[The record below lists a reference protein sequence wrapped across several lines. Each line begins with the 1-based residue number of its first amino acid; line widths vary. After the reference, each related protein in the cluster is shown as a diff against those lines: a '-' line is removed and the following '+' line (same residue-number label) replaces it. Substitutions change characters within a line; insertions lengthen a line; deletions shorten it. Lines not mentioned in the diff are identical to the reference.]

1 MANREYVC
9 RKVRLMNMCY
19 KIEVQ
24 NKNAE
29 KLDKKLNELNA
40 PQFLRDYLNEL
51 ESKSGAL
58 NYLVAIK
65 DFLQWLIENNII
77 NKKSISGIEVSDF
90 SDLRPQNISSYLRY
104 KETNGMSP
112 TTTETRKNI
121 IKSFIQ
127 DIYSYRE
134 CLLREVYSKI
144 EDFYKMI
151 KYKGIPSGNNLI
163 KKLPTE
169 KQLND
174 MEEKIMWKKDIPV
187 RNRNIAIFR
196 VLRGTG
202 IRESEL
208 AGLDLSDLHLKEE
221 MPYITILG
229 KGVYREIQN
238 RTVYLSGSA
247 LKALREWLEYR
258 LTLDNI
264 IDTEAVFINKN
275 GTRTTEKNIKQI
287 FENYGNG
294 ITPHMMRHYYATI
307 MNQSGNLAFVQQQ
320 LGHSSVKTTVKN
332 YANGAVGMKNVLSK
346 M

>member
-1 MANREYVC
+1 
-9 RKVRLMNMCY
+9 MCY

-29 KLDKKLNELNA
+29 KLNRKLDELNL
-40 PQFLRDYLNEL
+40 PIYMRKYFTVKI
-51 ESKSGAL
+51 ESKAGAL
-58 NYLVAIK
+58 NYLGVIVDLLNWFIK
-65 DFLQWLIENNII
+65 EKMI
-77 NKKSISGIEVSDF
+77 NKERISDIEPSDF
-90 SDLRPQNISSYLRY
+90 TDIMAEDITLYLKT
-104 KETNGMSP
+104 KEQNGMSP
-112 TTTETRKNI
+112 TTLETRKHI
-121 IKSFIQ
+121 ISSFW
-127 DIYSYRE
+127 DYMSRVKGTE
-134 CLLREVYSKI
+134 
-144 EDFYKMI
+144 I
-151 KYKGIPSGNNLI
+151 KDGFFKDVTYKGIPSGNNLT

-208 AGLDLSDLHLKEE
+208 AGLDLTDLHLDEE

-229 KGVYREIQN
+229 KGVYREMQN

-258 LTLDNI
+258 STLDNI
-264 IDTEAVFINKN
+264 VDTEAVFINKN
-275 GTRTTEKNIKQI
+275 GTRTTERNIKQI

-294 ITPHMMRHYYATI
+294 ITPHMMRHYYASV
-307 MNQSGNLAFVQQQ
+307 MNQNGNLAFVQQQ
-320 LGHSSVKTTVKN
+320 LGHSSVNTTVNN
-332 YANGAVGMKNVLSK
+332 YANGAVGMKEKL
-346 M
+346 MEM

>member
-1 MANREYVC
+1 
-9 RKVRLMNMCY
+9 MCY

-29 KLDKKLNELNA
+29 KLNRKLDELNA

-65 DFLQWLIENNII
+65 DFLLWLIESNII
-77 NKKSISGIEVSDF
+77 KKKSISEIEVSDF
-90 SDLRPQNISSYLRY
+90 SDLRPQNVSSYLRY

-134 CLLREVYSKI
+134 CLLREIYSNI

-151 KYKGIPSGNNLI
+151 KYKGIPSGNNLT

-174 MEEKIMWKKDIPV
+174 MEEKIMWKKDIHV

-196 VLRGTG
+196 VLKGTG

-208 AGLDLSDLHLKEE
+208 AGLDLSDLHLDEE

-229 KGVYREIQN
+229 KGVYREMQN

-247 LKALREWLEYR
+247 LKVLRKWLEYR
-258 LTLDNI
+258 NTLDNI
-264 IDTEAVFINKN
+264 VDTEAVFVNKN
-275 GTRTTEKNIKQI
+275 GTRTTERNIKQI

-294 ITPHMMRHYYATI
+294 ITPHMMRHYYASI
-307 MNQSGNLAFVQQQ
+307 MNQNGNLAFVQQQ
-320 LGHSSVKTTVKN
+320 LGHSSVNTTVNN
-332 YANGAVGMKNVLSK
+332 YANGAVGMREKL
-346 M
+346 MEM

>member
-1 MANREYVC
+1 
-9 RKVRLMNMCY
+9 MCY

-29 KLDKKLNELNA
+29 KLNMKLDELNA

-65 DFLQWLIENNII
+65 DFLQWLIESNII
-77 NKKSISGIEVSDF
+77 NKKSISEIEVSDF
-90 SDLRPQNISSYLRY
+90 SDLRPQNISSYRRY

-134 CLLREVYSKI
+134 CLLREVYNNI

-151 KYKGIPSGNNLI
+151 KYKGIPSGNNLT

-208 AGLDLSDLHLKEE
+208 AGLDLSDLHLDEE

-229 KGVYREIQN
+229 KGVYREMQN

-247 LKALREWLEYR
+247 LKALSEWLEYR
-258 LTLDNI
+258 NTLDNI
-264 IDTEAVFINKN
+264 VDTEAIFVNKN
-275 GTRTTEKNIKQI
+275 GTRTTERNIKQI

-294 ITPHMMRHYYATI
+294 ITPHMMRHYYASI
-307 MNQSGNLAFVQQQ
+307 MNRNGNLAFVQQQ
-320 LGHSSVKTTVKN
+320 LGHSSVNTTVNN
-332 YANGAVGMKNVLSK
+332 YANGAVGMKDK
-346 M
+346 FMEM

>member
-1 MANREYVC
+1 
-9 RKVRLMNMCY
+9 MCY

-29 KLDKKLNELNA
+29 KLNRKLDELNA

-65 DFLQWLIENNII
+65 DFLQWLIESNII
-77 NKKSISGIEVSDF
+77 NKKSISEIEVSDF

-134 CLLREVYSKI
+134 CLLREVYNNI

-151 KYKGIPSGNNLI
+151 KYKGIPSGNNLT

-208 AGLDLSDLHLKEE
+208 AGLDLTDLHLDEE

-229 KGVYREIQN
+229 KGVYREMQN

-247 LKALREWLEYR
+247 LKAIREWLEYR
-258 LTLDNI
+258 NTLDNI
-264 IDTEAVFINKN
+264 VDTEAVFINKN
-275 GTRTTEKNIKQI
+275 GTRTTERNIKQI

-294 ITPHMMRHYYATI
+294 ITPHMMRHYYASV
-307 MNQSGNLAFVQQQ
+307 MNQNGNLAFVQQQ
-320 LGHSSVKTTVKN
+320 LGHSSVNTTVNN
-332 YANGAVGMKNVLSK
+332 YANGAVGMREKL
-346 M
+346 MEM

>member
-1 MANREYVC
+1 
-9 RKVRLMNMCY
+9 MCY

-40 PQFLRDYLNEL
+40 PLFLRDYLNEL
-51 ESKSGAL
+51 ESKNGAL

-65 DFLQWLIENNII
+65 DFLQWLIESNII
-77 NKKSISGIEVSDF
+77 NKKSISRIEVSDF
-90 SDLRPQNISSYLRY
+90 NDLRPQNISSYLRY

-134 CLLREVYSKI
+134 CLLREVYSNI

-174 MEEKIMWKKDIPV
+174 MEEKIMWKKDILV
-187 RNRNIAIFR
+187 RNRNIAVFR

-208 AGLDLSDLHLKEE
+208 AGLDLSDLHLDEE

-229 KGVYREIQN
+229 KGVYREMQN

-247 LKALREWLEYR
+247 LKALKEWLEYR

-294 ITPHMMRHYYATI
+294 ITAHMMRHYYATV
-307 MNQSGNLAFVQQQ
+307 MNQNGNLAFVQQQ
-320 LGHSSVKTTVKN
+320 LGHSSVKTTVNN
-332 YANGAVGMKNVLSK
+332 YANGAVGMKDVLNN

>member
-1 MANREYVC
+1 
-9 RKVRLMNMCY
+9 MCY

-29 KLDKKLNELNA
+29 KLNRKLDELNA

-134 CLLREVYSKI
+134 CLLREVYNNI

-151 KYKGIPSGNNLI
+151 KYKGIPSGNNLT

-208 AGLDLSDLHLKEE
+208 AGLDLTDLHLDEE

-229 KGVYREIQN
+229 KGVYREMQN

-247 LKALREWLEYR
+247 LKAIREWLEYR
-258 LTLDNI
+258 NTLDNI
-264 IDTEAVFINKN
+264 VDTEAVFINKN
-275 GTRTTEKNIKQI
+275 GTRTTERNIKQI

-294 ITPHMMRHYYATI
+294 ITPHMMRHYYASV
-307 MNQSGNLAFVQQQ
+307 MNQNGNLAFVQQQ
-320 LGHSSVKTTVKN
+320 LGHSSVNTTVNN
-332 YANGAVGMKNVLSK
+332 YANGAVGMKEKL
-346 M
+346 MEM

>member
-1 MANREYVC
+1 
-9 RKVRLMNMCY
+9 MCY

-29 KLDKKLNELNA
+29 KLNRKLDELNA

-51 ESKSGAL
+51 ESKNGAL

-65 DFLQWLIENNII
+65 DFLQWLIESNII

-134 CLLREVYSKI
+134 CLLREVYNNI

-151 KYKGIPSGNNLI
+151 KYKGIPSGNNLT

-174 MEEKIMWKKDIPV
+174 MEEKIMWKKDIQV
-187 RNRNIAIFR
+187 RNRNIVIFR

-208 AGLDLSDLHLKEE
+208 AGLDLSDLHLDEE

-229 KGVYREIQN
+229 KGVYREMQN

-247 LKALREWLEYR
+247 LKAIKEWLEYR
-258 LTLDNI
+258 STLDNI
-264 IDTEAVFINKN
+264 VDTEAVFINKN
-275 GTRTTEKNIKQI
+275 GTRTTERNIKQV

-294 ITPHMMRHYYATI
+294 ITPHMMRHYYASI
-307 MNQSGNLAFVQQQ
+307 MNRNGNLAFVQQQ
-320 LGHSSVKTTVKN
+320 LGHSSVNTTVNN
-332 YANGAVGMKNVLSK
+332 YANGAVGMKTVLEN

>member
-1 MANREYVC
+1 
-9 RKVRLMNMCY
+9 MCY

-29 KLDKKLNELNA
+29 KLNRKLDELNA

-65 DFLQWLIENNII
+65 DFLQWLIESNII
-77 NKKSISGIEVSDF
+77 NKKSISEIEVSDF

-134 CLLREVYSKI
+134 CLLREVYNNI

-151 KYKGIPSGNNLI
+151 KYKGIPSGNNLT

-208 AGLDLSDLHLKEE
+208 AGLDLSDLHLDEE

-229 KGVYREIQN
+229 KGVYREMQN

-247 LKALREWLEYR
+247 LKAIREWLEYR
-258 LTLDNI
+258 NTLNNI
-264 IDTEAVFINKN
+264 IDTEAVFVNKN
-275 GTRTTEKNIKQI
+275 GTRTTERNIKQI

-294 ITPHMMRHYYATI
+294 ITPHMMRHYYASI
-307 MNQSGNLAFVQQQ
+307 MNRNGNLAFVQQQ
-320 LGHSSVKTTVKN
+320 LGHSSVNTTVNN
-332 YANGAVGMKNVLSK
+332 YANGAVGMKEVLSN

>member
-29 KLDKKLNELNA
+29 KLNRKLDELNL
-40 PQFLRDYLNEL
+40 PIYMRKYFTVKI
-51 ESKSGAL
+51 ESKAGAL
-58 NYLVAIK
+58 NYLGVIV
-65 DFLQWLIENNII
+65 DLLNWFIEEKII
-77 NKKSISGIEVSDF
+77 NKERISDIEPSDF
-90 SDLRPQNISSYLRY
+90 TDIMAEDITLYLKT
-104 KETNGMSP
+104 KEQNGMSP
-112 TTTETRKNI
+112 TTLETRKHI
-121 IKSFIQ
+121 ISSFW
-127 DIYSYRE
+127 DYMSRVKGTE
-134 CLLREVYSKI
+134 
-144 EDFYKMI
+144 I
-151 KYKGIPSGNNLI
+151 KDGFFKDVTYKGIPSGNNLT

-208 AGLDLSDLHLKEE
+208 AGLDLSDLHLDEE

-229 KGVYREIQN
+229 KGVYREMQN
-238 RTVYLSGSA
+238 RTVYLTGSA

-258 LTLDNI
+258 STLDNI
-264 IDTEAVFINKN
+264 VDTEAVFINKN
-275 GTRTTEKNIKQI
+275 GTRATERNIKQI

-294 ITPHMMRHYYATI
+294 ITPHMMRHYYASV
-307 MNQSGNLAFVQQQ
+307 MNQNGNLAFVQQQ
-320 LGHSSVKTTVKN
+320 LGHSSVNTTVNN
-332 YANGAVGMKNVLSK
+332 YANGAVGMKTVLEN

>member
-1 MANREYVC
+1 
-9 RKVRLMNMCY
+9 MCY

-29 KLDKKLNELNA
+29 KLNRKLDELNA

-134 CLLREVYSKI
+134 CLLREVYNNI

-151 KYKGIPSGNNLI
+151 KYKGIPSGNNLT

-208 AGLDLSDLHLKEE
+208 AGLDLTDLHLDEE

-229 KGVYREIQN
+229 KGVYREMQN

-247 LKALREWLEYR
+247 LKALSEWLEYR
-258 LTLDNI
+258 NTLDNI
-264 IDTEAVFINKN
+264 VDTEAVFVNKN
-275 GTRTTEKNIKQI
+275 GTRTTERNIKQI

-294 ITPHMMRHYYATI
+294 ITPHMMRHYYASV
-307 MNQSGNLAFVQQQ
+307 MNQNGNLAFVQQQ
-320 LGHSSVKTTVKN
+320 LGHSSVNTTVNN
-332 YANGAVGMKNVLSK
+332 YANGAVGMKEKL
-346 M
+346 MEM

>member
-1 MANREYVC
+1 
-9 RKVRLMNMCY
+9 MCY

-29 KLDKKLNELNA
+29 KLNKKLDELNL
-40 PQFLRDYLNEL
+40 PIYMRKYFTVKI
-51 ESKSGAL
+51 ESKAGAL
-58 NYLVAIK
+58 NYLGVIV
-65 DFLQWLIENNII
+65 DLLNWFIEEKII
-77 NKKSISGIEVSDF
+77 NKERISDIEPSDF
-90 SDLRPQNISSYLRY
+90 TDIMAEDITLYLKT
-104 KETNGMSP
+104 KEQNGMSP
-112 TTTETRKNI
+112 TTLETRKHI
-121 IKSFIQ
+121 ISSFW
-127 DIYSYRE
+127 DYMSRVKGTE
-134 CLLREVYSKI
+134 
-144 EDFYKMI
+144 I
-151 KYKGIPSGNNLI
+151 KDKFFKDVTYKGIPSGNNLT

-208 AGLDLSDLHLKEE
+208 AGLDLSDLHLDEE

-229 KGVYREIQN
+229 KGVYREMQN

-247 LKALREWLEYR
+247 LKAIREWLEYR
-258 LTLDNI
+258 STLDNI
-264 IDTEAVFINKN
+264 VDTEAVFINKN
-275 GTRTTEKNIKQI
+275 GTRTTERNIKQI

-294 ITPHMMRHYYATI
+294 ITPHMMRHYYASV
-307 MNQSGNLAFVQQQ
+307 MNQNGNLAFVQQQ
-320 LGHSSVKTTVKN
+320 LGHSSVNTTVNN
-332 YANGAVGMKNVLSK
+332 YANGVVGMRDVLEN

>member
-1 MANREYVC
+1 
-9 RKVRLMNMCY
+9 MCY

-264 IDTEAVFINKN
+264 IDTEAVFINK
-275 GTRTTEKNIKQI
+275 TV
-287 FENYGNG
+287 
-294 ITPHMMRHYYATI
+294 H
-307 MNQSGNLAFVQQQ
+307 VQQRKI
-320 LGHSSVKTTVKN
+320 LSRYLRIMV
-332 YANGAVGMKNVLSK
+332 MVLHRI
-346 M
+346 

>member
-1 MANREYVC
+1 MI
-9 RKVRLMNMCY
+9 MCY

-24 NKNAE
+24 NRNSE
-29 KLDKKLNELNA
+29 KLNRKLDELNA

-65 DFLQWLIENNII
+65 DFLQWLIESNII
-77 NKKSISGIEVSDF
+77 NKKSISRIEVSDF

-134 CLLREVYSKI
+134 CLLREVYNNI

-151 KYKGIPSGNNLI
+151 KYKGIPSGNNLT

-174 MEEKIMWKKDIPV
+174 MEEKIMWKKDISV

-208 AGLDLSDLHLKEE
+208 AGLDLSDLHLDEE

-229 KGVYREIQN
+229 KGVYREMQN

-247 LKALREWLEYR
+247 LKALSEWLEYR
-258 LTLDNI
+258 NTLDNI
-264 IDTEAVFINKN
+264 VDTEAVFVNKN
-275 GTRTTEKNIKQI
+275 GTRTTERNIKQI

-294 ITPHMMRHYYATI
+294 ITPHMMRHYYASV
-307 MNQSGNLAFVQQQ
+307 MNQNGNLAFVQQQ
-320 LGHSSVKTTVKN
+320 LGHSSVNTTVNN
-332 YANGAVGMKNVLSK
+332 YANGAVGMREKL
-346 M
+346 MEM

>member
-1 MANREYVC
+1 
-9 RKVRLMNMCY
+9 MCY

-29 KLDKKLNELNA
+29 KLNRKLDELNA

-134 CLLREVYSKI
+134 CLLREVYNNI

-151 KYKGIPSGNNLI
+151 KYKGIPSGNNLT

-208 AGLDLSDLHLKEE
+208 AGLDLTDLHLDEE

-229 KGVYREIQN
+229 KGVYREMQN

-247 LKALREWLEYR
+247 LKALSEWLKYR
-258 LTLDNI
+258 NTLDNI
-264 IDTEAVFINKN
+264 VDTEAVFINKN
-275 GTRTTEKNIKQI
+275 GTRTTEINIKQI

-294 ITPHMMRHYYATI
+294 ITPHMMRHYYASV
-307 MNQSGNLAFVQQQ
+307 MNQNGNLAFVQQQ
-320 LGHSSVKTTVKN
+320 LGHSSVNTTVNN
-332 YANGAVGMKNVLSK
+332 YANGAVGMREKL
-346 M
+346 MEM